1 MSNSI
6 DRRILIK
13 DLLLLVGRSASSLAS
28 EIGLSRSNV
37 THWLKH
43 GGSSVGIERQDELL
57 ENLGVSRG
65 TLSPDKVHSWTL
77 KTGELLPLARVLDW
91 AGGRP
96 YEIISLLP
104 SPLISLNLKELTD
117 CLTYPQLIRSL
128 SPSIRISFRW
138 RPPVFLPVTKIQ
150 QIDPVIVQTGLAKWR
165 NIPKKN
171 PASYPVIKVERSLLD
186 KFEESEISIEDFDQ
200 VWNSVKTLDE
210 GKLEGV
216 SFAREDEAENAWTWE
231 AVVTKAKKSGLT
243 PREVAE
249 KLGFYQ

>member
-6 DRRILIK
+6 DRRTLIK
-13 DLLLLVGRSASSLAS
+13 DLLLLTGRSASSLAA
-28 EIGLSRSNV
+28 ETGLSRSNV

-43 GGSSVGIERQDELL
+43 GGSSVGVERQDELL
-57 ENLGVSRG
+57 ERLGVSGG

-77 KTGELLPLARVLDW
+77 KTGELLPLAKVLDW

-96 YEIISLLP
+96 YEMLFLIPSSL
-104 SPLISLNLKELTD
+104 SLKEFINYLTS
-117 CLTYPQLIRSL
+117 PHLIRSL

-165 NIPKKN
+165 NIPKKT
-171 PASYPVIKVERSLLD
+171 PASYPVIKVERHLYD
-186 KFEESEISIEDFDQ
+186 KFEEGEISIENFDL

-210 GKLEGV
+210 GKLDGV
-216 SFAREDEAENAWTWE
+216 SFAREDEVENVWTWNLILEKVKE
-231 AVVTKAKKSGLT
+231 AGLN
-243 PREVAE
+243 PAEVA
-249 KLGFYQ
+249 KRLGLSR

>member
-43 GGSSVGIERQDELL
+43 GGSSVGVERQDELL
-57 ENLGVSRG
+57 EKLGVSRG
-65 TLSPDKVHSWTL
+65 TLSPDKVHYWTL
-77 KTGELLPLARVLDW
+77 KTDLLPLARMLDW

-96 YEIISLLP
+96 YEMLFLLP
-104 SPLISLNLKELTD
+104 SFDIKVLTD
-117 CLTYPQLIRSL
+117 FFSYPYLIRSL

-138 RPPVFLPVTKIQ
+138 RPSVFLPVTKIQ

-165 NIPKKN
+165 NIPKKT
-171 PASYPVIKVERSLLD
+171 PASYPFIKVERHLCD
-186 KFEESEISIEDFDQ
+186 KFEEGEISIEEFDQ

-210 GKLEGV
+210 GKLDGA
-216 SFAREDEAENAWTWE
+216 SFAREDEAEYAWTWE
-231 AVVTKAKKSGLT
+231 AVMTKAKESGLT

-249 KLGFYQ
+249 SLGL

>member
-6 DRRILIK
+6 DRRTLIK
-13 DLLLLVGRSASSLAS
+13 DLLLLTGRSASSLAA
-28 EIGLSRSNV
+28 ETGLSRSNV

-43 GGSSVGIERQDELL
+43 GGSSVGVERQDELL
-57 ENLGVSRG
+57 ERLRVSGG

-96 YEIISLLP
+96 YEMLFLIP
-104 SPLISLNLKELTD
+104 SPLISLKEFTNYLTS
-117 CLTYPQLIRSL
+117 PHLIRSL

-165 NIPKKN
+165 NIPKKT
-171 PASYPVIKVERSLLD
+171 PASYPVIKVERHLYD
-186 KFEESEISIEDFDQ
+186 KFEEGEISIEDFDQ

-210 GKLEGV
+210 GKLDGV
-216 SFAREDEAENAWTWE
+216 SFALEEGKSYGLTWD
-231 AVVTKAKKSGLT
+231 AIVTKAKEAGLT
-243 PREVAE
+243 PHEVAE
-249 KLGFYQ
+249 KLGLAK